1 MPTDD
6 DVAGVLAWFEQW
18 DASAVAK
25 DVEAM
30 ADMALFP
37 VNAVT
42 DGSAQSWDR
51 ARFLTDMAATLGDGE
66 GDVRMESVRT
76 PVFVNA
82 NLVFVIT
89 DATIT
94 AGEFSQVVR
103 YGDLLALY
111 EAHVAEGE
119 AHVGLRLLGDRHLLV
134 EDREDGAPPRS
145 GGVDRLRDGA
155 DHHAKALGQV
165 VGGQVAGDVFGSLG
179 RGIEVA
185 GALAFR
191 LPVHLVDASR
201 WEQLCQRFRE
211 RRRQGPCASRSWA
224 PA

>member
-1 MPTDD
+1 MSAVPGSGAGFVPTDE
-6 DVAGVLAWFEQW
+6 DVAGVLAWFEKW
-18 DASAVAK
+18 DALAEAK

-51 ARFLTDMAATLGDGE
+51 ARFLADMGATLGD

-82 NLVFVIT
+82 DLVFVIT

-103 YGDLLALY
+103 YGDLLVKA
-111 EAHVAEGE
+111 
-119 AHVGLRLLGDRHLLV
+119 
-134 EDREDGAPPRS
+134 DGTWRFQTMVQ
-145 GGVDRLRDGA
+145 GG
-155 DHHAKALGQV
+155 
-165 VGGQVAGDVFGSLG
+165 
-179 RGIEVA
+179 
-185 GALAFR
+185 
-191 LPVHLVDASR
+191 
-201 WEQLCQRFRE
+201 W
-211 RRRQGPCASRSWA
+211 
-224 PA
+224 

>member
-1 MPTDD
+1 VPTDE

-18 DASAVAK
+18 DALAVAK

-51 ARFLTDMAATLGDGE
+51 ARFLEDMAATLGD

-82 NLVFVIT
+82 GLVFVIT

-94 AGEFSQVVR
+94 AGDFSQVVR
-103 YGDLLALY
+103 YGDLLVKA
-111 EAHVAEGE
+111 
-119 AHVGLRLLGDRHLLV
+119 
-134 EDREDGAPPRS
+134 DGKWLFQTMVQ
-145 GGVDRLRDGA
+145 GG
-155 DHHAKALGQV
+155 
-165 VGGQVAGDVFGSLG
+165 
-179 RGIEVA
+179 
-185 GALAFR
+185 
-191 LPVHLVDASR
+191 
-201 WEQLCQRFRE
+201 W
-211 RRRQGPCASRSWA
+211 
-224 PA
+224 